1 MCQPLLAVAPHLF
14 TTREWLLGTNAT
26 SDHRASWADVA
37 VALRVDA
44 EQLVRVH
51 QVHGASALIAHGR
64 TAAQPDADI
73 IVTIDP
79 ELALAVGAADCVP
92 LLVVDRRTGAVAA
105 AHAGWRGLAARVPA
119 ATVAALGRAFG
130 ARGSDLLAAIGPS
143 IGACCYEVG
152 TDVKDRFTEADF
164 TAEELARWFLRGP
177 VESPGN
183 PSMSG
188 VAPKGRH
195 DPLVF
200 RCMGS
205 RARAACSGGPRWRSN
220 FHRRALHG
228 EPRRDLLFVP
238 ARRWAHRPDRWCDQ
252 APAASSIAAFARRS
266 AWVFDSRSTCSK
278 VTFPISCAS
287 RRAFAC
293 SGCRPACLTL

>member
-195 DPLVF
+195 DHWFFDAWAAAREQLVAEGLAGDQIF
-200 RCMGS
+200 TAELCTAS
-205 RARAACSGGPRWRSN
+205 HAATFCSYRRDGGPTGRIAGAI
-220 FHRRALHG
+220 RRLP
-228 EPRRDLLFVP
+228 PRP
-238 ARRWAHRPDRWCDQ
+238 
-252 APAASSIAAFARRS
+252 
-266 AWVFDSRSTCSK
+266 
-278 VTFPISCAS
+278 
-287 RRAFAC
+287 
-293 SGCRPACLTL
+293 